1 MRRSIGRTVRHGGL
15 AALIALAS
23 VVAAACSD
31 NNTPTTPTT
40 PITPSVPTTTETVCG
55 SLTLN
60 GAATHVFAST
70 VAGSVTVQITA
81 VDPSASQV
89 FGLSL
94 GTWNGSSCQVV
105 IANDA
110 AVLNSIVTGQV
121 TAATNLCARVYD
133 VGRLTDALSY
143 TITVIHT

>member
-23 VVAAACSD
+23 VVAGACSD

-40 PITPSVPTTTETVCG
+40 PITPSVPTTTETFSG
-55 SLTLN
+55 SLTVN

-81 VDPSASQV
+81 VDPSSSQV

>member
-1 MRRSIGRTVRHGGL
+1 MRRSIGRTVRQVGL
-15 AALIALAS
+15 AALIALGS
-23 VVAAACSD
+23 LAAGACDD
-31 NNTPTTPTT
+31 NVSTNAPTTPTLPT
-40 PITPSVPTTTETVCG
+40 APTTTETFSG
-55 SLTLN
+55 TLTIN

-70 VAGSVTVQITA
+70 IAGTVTAQVTA

-110 AVLNSIVTGQV
+110 ATLNAIATGQV

-133 VGRLTDALSY
+133 VGKLSASLAY
-143 TITVIHT
+143 TITAVHP

>member
-1 MRRSIGRTVRHGGL
+1 M
-15 AALIALAS
+15 
-23 VVAAACSD
+23 
-31 NNTPTTPTT
+31 
-40 PITPSVPTTTETVCG
+40 
-55 SLTLN
+55 
-60 GAATHVFAST
+60 FAST
-70 VAGSVTVQITA
+70 VAGIGDRQMTA

-133 VGRLTDALSY
+133 VGQAHRPPRRTRSPSFIPRDTQAVARAAHAGGSVHSPIAFCGASSDRLT
-143 TITVIHT
+143 

>member
-1 MRRSIGRTVRHGGL
+1 MRRSIGRMVRHGGL
-15 AALIALAS
+15 AALIALGS
-23 VVAAACSD
+23 LAAGACS
-31 NNTPTTPTT
+31 NSTTNTPTVPTN
-40 PITPSVPTTTETVCG
+40 PINPVTTTETFTG
-55 SLTLN
+55 TLTIN
-60 GAATHVFAST
+60 GAATHAFAST
-70 VAGSVTVQITA
+70 VAGTVTVQITA
-81 VDPSASQV
+81 VDPAASQV

-133 VGRLTDALSY
+133 VGKLADGLSY
-143 TITVIHT
+143 TLTVIHP

>member
-1 MRRSIGRTVRHGGL
+1 MRRSIGRTGRQAGL
-15 AALIALAS
+15 AALIALGSLTAG
-23 VVAAACSD
+23 ACSD
-31 NNTPTTPTT
+31 STTTTPTTPTLPS
-40 PITPSVPTTTETVCG
+40 PITTTETFTG
-55 SLTLN
+55 SLTVN
-60 GAATHVFAST
+60 GAVTHVFVST
-70 VAGSVTVQITA
+70 VSGTVTAQITT

-94 GTWNGSSCQVV
+94 GTWNGSSCQIV

-133 VGRLTDALSY
+133 VGKLTDALSY
-143 TITVIHT
+143 TITVIHP

>member
-1 MRRSIGRTVRHGGL
+1 MRRSIGRTVRQAGL
-15 AALIALAS
+15 AALIALGS
-23 VVAAACSD
+23 MAAGACSD
-31 NNTPTTPTT
+31 NNVQTPTVPTTPTA
-40 PITPSVPTTTETVCG
+40 PTTTETFTG
-55 SLTLN
+55 SLTIN

-70 VAGSVTVQITA
+70 VAGTVTAQITA
-81 VDPSASQV
+81 VDPSSSQV
-89 FGLSL
+89 FGLSI

-133 VGRLTDALSY
+133 VGKLSAGLSY

>member
-1 MRRSIGRTVRHGGL
+1 MRRSIGRTVRQGGL

-23 VVAAACSD
+23 LAAASCGD
-31 NNTPTTPTT
+31 DTPTVPTTPTPPT
-40 PITPSVPTTTETVCG
+40 PITTTETFNG
-55 SLTLN
+55 TLTVN
-60 GAATHVFAST
+60 GAVTHVFAST
-70 VAGSVTVQITA
+70 VAGTVTVQITA

-89 FGLSL
+89 FGLSI

-105 IANDA
+105 IANDQ

-133 VGRLTDALSY
+133 VGKLSDALSY
-143 TITVIHT
+143 TITVIHP

>member
-1 MRRSIGRTVRHGGL
+1 MRRSIGRTVRQVGL
-15 AALIALAS
+15 SALIALGS
-23 VVAAACSD
+23 LAAGACSD
-31 NNTPTTPTT
+31 NISTNTPTTPTLPT
-40 PITPSVPTTTETVCG
+40 APTTTETFSG
-55 SLTLN
+55 TLTIN

-70 VAGSVTVQITA
+70 IAGTVTAQITA

-110 AVLNSIVTGQV
+110 ATLNSIATGQV

-133 VGRLTDALSY
+133 VGKLSDSLSY
-143 TITVIHT
+143 TITVIHP